1 MEEFLYNKHN
11 TWMLGN
17 MKLIFPVKQD
27 IYTEI
32 DLSDLNVNT
41 WMRTEIYL
49 NKRSVL
55 RRQYC
60 QYG

>member
-41 WMRTEIYL
+41 
-49 NKRSVL
+49 
-55 RRQYC
+55 
-60 QYG
+60 